1 MAEEKK
7 PQVPLQRTGYPQRGS
22 PRGGGEEVAKGAVSF
37 TDAVPARVEEI
48 IGYTG
53 ARGEAV
59 QVRCKVLAGRDQNK
73 ILRRNVKGP
82 VRMGDIL
89 MLRETEFEARPLT
102 KGGKH

>member
-1 MAEEKK
+1 MAEEKRQSPAPK
-7 PQVPLQRTGYPQRGS
+7 AGGEG
-22 PRGGGEEVAKGAVSF
+22 PRGPPKGGAEEFKGSVSF

-48 IGYTG
+48 IGFTG

-102 KGGKH
+102 KGRKQ